1 MAIMEQIKELRRRTG
16 GGIVECRE
24 ALLEAGDNI
33 EKAIE
38 VLRKKG
44 IVKVAK
50 KAGRDT
56 REGVI
61 ASYVHTNGKIAVLVC
76 VLCETDFVARNDKF
90 KALAHDIALHIAAAE
105 PVVVK
110 PEDVSEDLI
119 AIERNIAVEQAKKG
133 NKPAA
138 IQEKII
144 QGKLQ
149 SFREEKALLSQPFV
163 KDPSITI
170 TELINRA
177 VGELGEN
184 ISVSEFARLSL

>member
-1 MAIMEQIKELRRRTG
+1 MEQIKELRRRTG